1 MSSEGLS
8 ISKAEVTFDKDGNVV
23 ISNKEFIA
31 RIKEALNAESTRDN
45 FACNLDF
52 LCKDENTGD

>member
-31 RIKEALNAESTRDN
+31 RIEKALNAESTRDN
-45 FACNLDF
+45 YACNIDF
-52 LCKDENTGD
+52 WCEDKKTGD